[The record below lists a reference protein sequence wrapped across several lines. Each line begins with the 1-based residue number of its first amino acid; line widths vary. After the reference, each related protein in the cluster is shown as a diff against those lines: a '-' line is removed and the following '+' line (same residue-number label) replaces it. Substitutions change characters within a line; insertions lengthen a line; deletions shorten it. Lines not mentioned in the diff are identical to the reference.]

1 MAPQANDSS
10 QNSVK
15 DSLTPQ
21 RPSRSVEN
29 TDYVKFARRV
39 LRGLAR
45 RVADGDVEALP
56 EMVEL
61 HTELNSMIH
70 HSVHA
75 LRDTY
80 DYSWAEIADRVG
92 ITRQAAQQRWGKKA
106 TCHEKGLYGRL

>member
-1 MAPQANDSS
+1 MTSTSNYDNG
-10 QNSVK
+10 NSVK
-15 DSLTPQ
+15 DSLTDK

-45 RVADGDVEALP
+45 RVGEGDVEALP
-56 EMVEL
+56 EMVKLHNEL
-61 HTELNSMIH
+61 HSMIH

-80 DYSWAEIADRVG
+80 DYSWTEIADRVG
-92 ITRQAAQQRWGKKA
+92 ITRQAAQQRWG
-106 TCHEKGLYGRL
+106 RPIQ